1 MNSFRNSDDDDDT
14 DDDYDYDDEHDEEGE
29 DSSDDGDQEP
39 TLPCPYCGLEML
51 EDSPRCP
58 SCGQY
63 ISAEDSPGP
72 TKPVWVIATALVC
85 LGIALWWVF
94 L

>member
-1 MNSFRNSDDDDDT
+1 MNSFRNSADDDDT
-14 DDDYDYDDEHDEEGE
+14 DDDYDYDDYDYDDDG
-29 DSSDDGDQEP
+29 SSDDGDEEP
-39 TLPCPYCGLEML
+39 TVPCPFCGLEML

-72 TKPVWVIATALVC
+72 TKPLWVIATAIVC

>member
-14 DDDYDYDDEHDEEGE
+14 DDDYDYEDDG
-29 DSSDDGDQEP
+29 SSDDGDEEP
-39 TLPCPYCGLEML
+39 TVPCPFCGLEML

-72 TKPVWVIATALVC
+72 TKPLWVIATAIVC

>member
-1 MNSFRNSDDDDDT
+1 MNSFPNSDDDDDT
-14 DDDYDYDDEHDEEGE
+14 DDDYDYDDYDYDDDG
-29 DSSDDGDQEP
+29 SSDDGDGEP

-72 TKPVWVIATALVC
+72 TKPLWVIATAIVC

>member
-1 MNSFRNSDDDDDT
+1 MNSFRNSADDDDT
-14 DDDYDYDDEHDEEGE
+14 DDDYDYDDYDYDDDG
-29 DSSDDGDQEP
+29 SSDDGDEEP
-39 TLPCPYCGLEML
+39 TVPCPFCGLEML

-72 TKPVWVIATALVC
+72 TKPVWVIATAIVC